1 MSTTT
6 TPTTFEEQLYDAWSA
21 AGLSASPCIIDGSLT
36 FVCPVCPEAESL
48 DVFAGECSCRRCD
61 WAAKGSPAEIVAKA
75 KQKQNPIPV
84 ASVLTR
90 PLASL
95 ERPTGNEDEL
105 IKDRFLCKGG
115 GMLLVGPSGIG
126 KSSLSMQCM
135 ILWALGRE
143 CFGLRPARPLR
154 SVLIQ
159 AENDDGDLAEM
170 RDGVIRGLGL
180 SAEEQAKAL
189 ANVSVHTCDTLS
201 GDAFLSQVVAPI
213 AASQTMDL
221 LWLDP
226 ALAYIGGD
234 VKSQEVVGGFLRN
247 GLNPILH
254 KYNCATVIVH
264 HTNKP
269 PSGQEKATWA
279 GNDLA
284 YLGSGSAEW
293 ANWARAVVA
302 VRGLGSHEVFQLV
315 LGKRGA
321 RAGWVG
327 EEGERIYHRS
337 IAHAKEPGA
346 ICWRPAAAD
355 EVPEAEPARK
365 GRVEVWSPE
374 KLLKL
379 LGDDQL
385 THAEILKRAIIAGW
399 GKSTFGTKWEKL
411 KDLRLIEESKAE
423 PGEWRARKRT

>member
-1 MSTTT
+1 
-6 TPTTFEEQLYDAWSA
+6 
-21 AGLSASPCIIDGSLT
+21 
-36 FVCPVCPEAESL
+36 
-48 DVFAGECSCRRCD
+48 
-61 WAAKGSPAEIVAKA
+61 
-75 KQKQNPIPV
+75 
-84 ASVLTR
+84 
-90 PLASL
+90 
-95 ERPTGNEDEL
+95 
-105 IKDRFLCKGG
+105 
-115 GMLLVGPSGIG
+115 
-126 KSSLSMQCM
+126 
-135 ILWALGRE
+135 
-143 CFGLRPARPLR
+143 
-154 SVLIQ
+154 
-159 AENDDGDLAEM
+159 
-170 RDGVIRGLGL
+170 
-180 SAEEQAKAL
+180 
-189 ANVSVHTCDTLS
+189 
-201 GDAFLSQVVAPI
+201 VVEPI

-321 RAGWVG
+321 RANWRDKQSD
-327 EEGERIYHRS
+327 ERIYQKA

-346 ICWRPAAAD
+346 ICWREAAAD
-355 EVPEAEPARK
+355 EVPAAAPARK
-365 GRVEVWSPE
+365 GRRVVWSHE

-379 LGDDQL
+379 LGEDQL
-385 THAEILKRAIIAGW
+385 THSAMLKRATDAKW
-399 GKSTFGTKWEKL
+399 SKSTFGTKWEEL
-411 KDLRLIEESKAE
+411 KDDGMIEESKTD

>member
-1 MSTTT
+1 
-6 TPTTFEEQLYDAWSA
+6 
-21 AGLSASPCIIDGSLT
+21 
-36 FVCPVCPEAESL
+36 
-48 DVFAGECSCRRCD
+48 
-61 WAAKGSPAEIVAKA
+61 
-75 KQKQNPIPV
+75 
-84 ASVLTR
+84 
-90 PLASL
+90 
-95 ERPTGNEDEL
+95 
-105 IKDRFLCKGG
+105 
-115 GMLLVGPSGIG
+115 MLLVGPSGIG

-143 CFGLRPARPLR
+143 CFGLRPARPLK

-170 RDGVIRGLGL
+170 RDGVIRGLCL
-180 SAEEQAKAL
+180 NPSDAAQAL
-189 ANVSVHTCDTLS
+189 ENVSVHTCNTLS
-201 GDAFLSQVVAPI
+201 GEAFLREVVEPI
-213 AASQTMDL
+213 AASAQMDL

-254 KYNCATVIVH
+254 KYQCATVIVH

-269 PSGQEKATWA
+269 PSGQEKSSWA

-327 EEGERIYHRS
+327 EEGERIYARA
-337 IAHAKEPGA
+337 IAHSKEPGA
-346 ICWRPAAAD
+346 ICWRPADAD
-355 EVPEAEPARK
+355 EVPNDEPKRQIR
-365 GRVEVWSPE
+365 GEVWSPDS
-374 KLLKL
+374 LLAL
-379 LGDDQL
+379 LGDKQL
-385 THAEILKRAIIAGW
+385 TFSEMRERSLSEGW
-399 GKSTFGTKWEKL
+399 SHRTFVRKWQQL
-411 KDLRLIEESKAE
+411 KDLKWIEESKAE
-423 PGEWRARKRT
+423 PGEWRSRK

>member
-1 MSTTT
+1 
-6 TPTTFEEQLYDAWSA
+6 
-21 AGLSASPCIIDGSLT
+21 
-36 FVCPVCPEAESL
+36 
-48 DVFAGECSCRRCD
+48 
-61 WAAKGSPAEIVAKA
+61 
-75 KQKQNPIPV
+75 
-84 ASVLTR
+84 
-90 PLASL
+90 
-95 ERPTGNEDEL
+95 
-105 IKDRFLCKGG
+105 
-115 GMLLVGPSGIG
+115 MLLVGPSGIG

-143 CFGLRPARPLR
+143 CFGLRPARHIR

-170 RDGVIRGLGL
+170 RDGVIRGLCL
-180 SAEEQAKAL
+180 NPSDAAQAL
-189 ANVSVHTCDTLS
+189 ENVSVHTCDTLS
-201 GDAFLSQVVAPI
+201 GEAFLRDVVEPI
-213 AASQTMDL
+213 AASARMDL

-254 KYNCATVIVH
+254 KYQCATVIVH

-269 PSGQEKATWA
+269 PSGQEKSAWA

-327 EEGERIYHRS
+327 EEGERIYARA
-337 IAHAKEPGA
+337 IAHSKEPGA
-346 ICWRPAAAD
+346 ICWRNAD
-355 EVPEAEPARK
+355 PGDVPNEEPKRN
-365 GRVEVWSPE
+365 GRSEVWSVE

-379 LGDDQL
+379 LGQEQM
-385 THAEILKRAIIAGW
+385 TYSEMMKRAVLAGW
-399 GKSTFGTKWEKL
+399 VDRTFRRKWQQA
-411 KDLRLIEESKAE
+411 KDLKMIEESKAE
-423 PGEWRARKRT
+423 PGEWRARK

>member
-1 MSTTT
+1 
-6 TPTTFEEQLYDAWSA
+6 
-21 AGLSASPCIIDGSLT
+21 
-36 FVCPVCPEAESL
+36 
-48 DVFAGECSCRRCD
+48 
-61 WAAKGSPAEIVAKA
+61 
-75 KQKQNPIPV
+75 
-84 ASVLTR
+84 
-90 PLASL
+90 
-95 ERPTGNEDEL
+95 
-105 IKDRFLCKGG
+105 
-115 GMLLVGPSGIG
+115 MLLVGPSGIG

-170 RDGVIRGLGL
+170 RDGVIRGLCL
-180 SAEEQAKAL
+180 SPGDQALAL

-201 GDAFLSQVVAPI
+201 GEAFLRDVVEPI
-213 AASQTMDL
+213 AASAQMDL

-254 KYNCATVIVH
+254 KYQCATVIVH

-346 ICWRPAAAD
+346 ICWRPAEAG
-355 EVPEAEPARK
+355 EVPEIKTASR
-365 GRVEVWSPE
+365 GRPE
-374 KLLKL
+374 KFPAENLLKI
-379 LGDDQL
+379 LGEEQL
-385 THAEILKRAIIAGW
+385 TRSEWEEKARLAKWTSTTFDNKYKELKERGM
-399 GKSTFGTKWEKL
+399 
-411 KDLRLIEESKAE
+411 IEESIQV
-423 PGEWRARKRT
+423 PGEWRAKRRLAR

>member
-6 TPTTFEEQLYDAWSA
+6 TPFEEALYSAWRA
-21 AGLSASPCIIDGSLT
+21 ASLYASPDIVTGALT
-36 FVCPVCPEAESL
+36 FVCPACPDPEPL
-48 DVFAGECSCRRCD
+48 DVVDGGCRCGYCGWAGVGTP
-61 WAAKGSPAEIVAKA
+61 KEIVARALTA
-75 KQKQNPIPV
+75 KKPAGP
-84 ASVLTR
+84 ALTR
-90 PLASL
+90 PLGSL
-95 ERPTGNEDEL
+95 TRSTDNADEL
-105 IKDRFLCKGG
+105 LKDRFLCRGG

-143 CFGLRPARPLR
+143 CFGLRPARPLK

-170 RDGVIRGLGL
+170 RDGVIRGLCL
-180 SAEEQAKAL
+180 SPGDQAL
-189 ANVSVHTCDTLS
+189 ALENVSVHTCDTLS
-201 GDAFLSQVVAPI
+201 GEAFLRDVVEPI
-213 AASQTMDL
+213 AASAQMDL

-254 KYNCATVIVH
+254 KYQCATVIVH

-269 PSGQEKATWA
+269 PSGQEKSAWA

-302 VRGLGSHEVFQLV
+302 VRGLGSHEVFELV

-327 EEGERIYHRS
+327 EEGERIYARA
-337 IAHAKEPGA
+337 IAHSNDPGA
-346 ICWRPAAAD
+346 ICWRPATED
-355 EVPEAEPARK
+355 DLPQAEPVRN
-365 GRVEVWSPE
+365 GRAEVWSPE

-379 LGDDQL
+379 LG
-385 THAEILKRAIIAGW
+385 AEQVTYSDMLKRATLANW
-399 GKSTFGTKWEKL
+399 SASTFKTKWEKL
-411 KDLRLIEESKAE
+411 KDLKLIEESKAE
-423 PGEWRARKRT
+423 PGEWRAKKRV

>member
-1 MSTTT
+1 
-6 TPTTFEEQLYDAWSA
+6 
-21 AGLSASPCIIDGSLT
+21 
-36 FVCPVCPEAESL
+36 
-48 DVFAGECSCRRCD
+48 
-61 WAAKGSPAEIVAKA
+61 
-75 KQKQNPIPV
+75 
-84 ASVLTR
+84 
-90 PLASL
+90 
-95 ERPTGNEDEL
+95 
-105 IKDRFLCKGG
+105 
-115 GMLLVGPSGIG
+115 
-126 KSSLSMQCM
+126 
-135 ILWALGRE
+135 
-143 CFGLRPARPLR
+143 
-154 SVLIQ
+154 VLIQ

-201 GDAFLSQVVAPI
+201 GEAFLRDVVEPI
-213 AASQTMDL
+213 AASAQMDL

-254 KYNCATVIVH
+254 KYQCATVIVH

-302 VRGLGSHEVFQLV
+302 VRGLGSHEIFQLV

-346 ICWRPAAAD
+346 ICWRPAEAD
-355 EVPEAEPARK
+355 ELPEEEPARK
-365 GRVEVWSPE
+365 GRVEVWSTE
-374 KLLKL
+374 NLLEL
-379 LGDDQL
+379 LGDKQL
-385 THAEILKRAIIAGW
+385 TFSEMRERALSGGW
-399 GKSTFGTKWEKL
+399 ASRTFVRKWQHL
-411 KDLRLIEESKAE
+411 KDLKWVEESKAE
-423 PGEWRARKRT
+423 PGEWRARKRS